1 MLSKKD
7 IFLSTDSFGTSLL
20 ICMIDT
26 FGTDCLNWEPETI
39 EMELEKY
46 VGQDVPSENLDRLQA
61 AMSVLTSNLFFISLE
76 AFNVTCNAL
85 NFSTVSGSTFIPADI
100 EDIMW
105 GITEV
110 NLLLGADSNKD
121 EFSRDIQLYVGK
133 VLESEGILD
142 PPSILQFA
150 DMRKMNAVTAAQ
162 VSDLPDLSSMFSAGL
177 ADTKAELDS
186 WALKR
191 IDDLFTQIGNIK
203 LEASDKQEFTEMVNR
218 FRTR

>member
-1 MLSKKD
+1 MVSKKD
-7 IFLSTDSFGTSLL
+7 IFLSPDSFGTSLL

-26 FGTDCLNWEPETI
+26 FGLESLNWEPETI

-46 VGQDVPSENLDRLQA
+46 VGKDVPSENLDRLQA
-61 AMSVLTSNLFFISLE
+61 AMSVLTSNLFFVSLE

-85 NFSTVSGSTFIPADI
+85 NFSVVNGTTFIPADI

-110 NLLLGADSNKD
+110 NLLIGADANKN

-133 VLESEGILD
+133 VLESEGVLD

-150 DMRKMNAVTAAQ
+150 DMRKMDVATAEQ
-162 VSDLPDLSSMFSAGL
+162 VADLPDLSSMFSAGL
-177 ADTKAELDS
+177 AETKVELD
-186 WALKR
+186 AFAIKR
-191 IDDLFTQIGNIK
+191 IDDLFTQIATIK
-203 LEASDKQEFTEMVNR
+203 LDSSDKQEFTEMVNR
-218 FRTR
+218 FRIK